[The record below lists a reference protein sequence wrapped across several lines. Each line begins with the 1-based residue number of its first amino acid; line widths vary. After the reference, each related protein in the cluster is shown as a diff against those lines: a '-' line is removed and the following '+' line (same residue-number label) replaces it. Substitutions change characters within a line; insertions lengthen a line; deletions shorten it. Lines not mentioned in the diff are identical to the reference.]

1 MTDGTTGTPG
11 AEPSSRPMKRY
22 DWASSCQLYGNR
34 RAPESRRGLPARFPC
49 VSCAALPILRTARAG
64 SAVQAG
70 PLDGLWPPR
79 DPPLHVV
86 ISCLPIGSLHLDEL
100 LRTCGADRAGGRGS
114 VGLDVAARRA
124 QEESRAVRVS
134 FLRHGCQ
141 RHGAEPRP
149 KRFIVNC
156 EGRASRIRAT
166 FHGNAPFGF
175 RTHLNR
181 PPALLNSP
189 TRHGLKLCVTSGHYF
204 SRATCIVRSDVP
216 SFSAKQEEPRIV
228 SARQRLDSS
237 RRSAIVEYRDAA
249 ERQLGVVRILCH
261 VPRDGHG
268 KMRVKYDRSAAES
281 KKAGGSKGA
290 LHWVA
295 IPA

>member
-1 MTDGTTGTPG
+1 M
-11 AEPSSRPMKRY
+11 
-22 DWASSCQLYGNR
+22 
-34 RAPESRRGLPARFPC
+34 
-49 VSCAALPILRTARAG
+49 
-64 SAVQAG
+64 
-70 PLDGLWPPR
+70 
-79 DPPLHVV
+79 
-86 ISCLPIGSLHLDEL
+86 
-100 LRTCGADRAGGRGS
+100 

-149 KRFIVNC
+149 ERFIVNC
-156 EGRASRIRAT
+156 EGRASRSRAT

-175 RTHLNR
+175 STHLNG

-204 SRATCIVRSDVP
+204 SRATCIARSDVP
-216 SFSAKQEEPRIV
+216 SISAKQEEPSIV

-249 ERQLGVVRILCH
+249 ERHLGVVRILCH

-268 KMRVKYDRSAAES
+268 KMSVKYDRSAAES

-290 LHWVA
+290 LALRGYSSAAASPVCLSAPQKKPQSPGLAAQGVAALCVLPMTRPAFQGGKRPYTWTNSSASVPQIGQEAGAWPSSMWPQIGQRKNWVSARSFPFFAASSA
-295 IPA
+295 IWYSLA